1 MNLRGYDRK
10 MAARSP
16 SADRTSVHGIVTIC
30 LYTGQ
35 VIAIDRQLRMYQRG
49 AVTWARPGAILGG
62 FSVFSPHNRP
72 FTVFGAVLTKP
83 QSRRD
88 QGAI

>member
-1 MNLRGYDRK
+1 
-10 MAARSP
+10 
-16 SADRTSVHGIVTIC
+16 
-30 LYTGQ
+30 
-35 VIAIDRQLRMYQRG
+35 MYQRG

-62 FSVFSPHNRP
+62 FLFSSPHNHP
-72 FTVFGAVLTKP
+72 FTTFRAVLTKP